1 MRWVVGI
8 KLVGE
13 QLLDEGG
20 VIGEV
25 VALWVDDVDELL
37 DSRTRDTWKRLR
49 DGLGVGDGM
58 GLGSGDRRRP
68 VDFRSGFN
76 KRSPLCVAVLG
87 FDCPAV
93 VEDVLIP
100 ALLVLCGSIDRMLWQ
115 VSEILR
121 EFR

>member
-1 MRWVVGI
+1 M
-8 KLVGE
+8 GE

-25 VALWVDDVDELL
+25 VALWVDEMDEELAE

-68 VDFRSGFN
+68 VDFLDSGFN
-76 KRSPLCVAVLG
+76 KRSPLFVAVLG
-87 FDCPAV
+87 LDIAA
-93 VEDVLIP
+93 DVLIP
-100 ALLVLCGSIDRMLWQ
+100 ALLVADGSSDRML
-115 VSEILR
+115 
-121 EFR
+121 